1 MYKQLSKYTIEFL
14 TIVLSIS
21 VSFWG
26 ENYRQKKM
34 IMNEERMVLLD
45 LKEEIESNINYV
57 EYQLGRIDTDLNKI
71 TDYLDNY
78 DNY

>member
-14 TIVLSIS
+14 TIVLGIS

-34 IMNEERMVLLD
+34 IMNEEWKR
-45 LKEEIESNINYV
+45 
-57 EYQLGRIDTDLNKI
+57 G
-71 TDYLDNY
+71 
-78 DNY
+78 